1 MRTLRVLPLHE
12 RPPERTERP
21 PLTTEP
27 NPSRSARQRNRRR
40 RSGPR
45 PSGGAAPTRTPRPV
59 PAAPKPAVRAPQSP
73 VPAGDV
79 PSFAELSVPAPLVKV
94 LQGMG
99 AAQPFPIQV
108 ATLRDSLSGRD
119 VLGRGKTGSGKTIAF
134 AVPLVARLSSVARVP
149 GRPTGLVLV
158 PTRELARQVADV
170 IRPLASALSLK
181 VTTVFGGVG
190 QGPQVTALRNGVDI
204 VVACP
209 GRLED
214 LIQQRHCSLADVQV
228 TVIDEADHMADLG
241 FLPAVKRLLDATP
254 KVGQRMLFS
263 ATLDNAVDTL
273 VRRYLNDPVVHSV
286 DAAAEAPAQMRHH
299 MLMVSAAD
307 KPAVVRRL
315 AAGSQRA
322 VLFTR
327 TKHGAKKLAKVLT
340 AAGSPSV
347 ELHGN
352 LSQGARDRNLEA
364 FRSGDATVLVAT
376 DIAARGIHVDEV
388 ALVVHVDPPAEH
400 KAYLHRS
407 GRTAR
412 AGSEGTVATIVTPDQ
427 ADDARKLARAAGIVP
442 EVTKVNPG
450 HELLGALAP
459 NR

>member
-1 MRTLRVLPLHE
+1 M
-12 RPPERTERP
+12 
-21 PLTTEP
+21 
-27 NPSRSARQRNRRR
+27 
-40 RSGPR
+40 
-45 PSGGAAPTRTPRPV
+45 
-59 PAAPKPAVRAPQSP
+59 RAPQSP

-79 PSFAELSVPAPLVKV
+79 PTFGELSVPAPLVKV
-94 LQGMG
+94 LHGMG

-134 AVPLVARLSSVARVP
+134 AVPLAARLSSVARVP

-214 LIQQRHCSLADVQV
+214 LIQQRHCSLAGVQV

-286 DAAAEAPAQMRHH
+286 DAAAEAPAQMHHH
-299 MLMVSAAD
+299 MLLVSAAD

-412 AGSEGTVATIVTPDQ
+412 AGSEGTVVTIVTPDQ

>member
-1 MRTLRVLPLHE
+1 MTNEH
-12 RPPERTERP
+12 T
-21 PLTTEP
+21 
-27 NPSRSARQRNRRR
+27 PSRVARQRPRRR

-45 PSGGAAPTRTPRPV
+45 PAGAAPQTARPQAPRAPRPQPTPPV
-59 PAAPKPAVRAPQSP
+59 ATIPAQATSP
-73 VPAGDV
+73 VQAGIDI
-79 PSFAELSVPAPLVKV
+79 PSFSELSVPAPLVKV
-94 LQGMG
+94 LHGMG
-99 AAQPFPIQV
+99 AEQPFPIQV

-134 AVPLVARLSSVARVP
+134 AVPLVARLSSVRRVP

-158 PTRELARQVADV
+158 PTRELARQVAEV
-170 IRPLASALSLK
+170 IRPLANAMQLK

-204 VVACP
+204 LVACP

-214 LIQQRHCSLADVQV
+214 LIQQRHCSLDAVQV

-241 FLPAVKRLLDATP
+241 FLPAVRRLLDVTP
-254 KVGQRMLFS
+254 KVGQRLLFS

-286 DAAAEAPAQMRHH
+286 DAAAEAPAQMHHH

-315 AAGSQRA
+315 AGGSQRA

-340 AAGSPSV
+340 TAGTPSV

-352 LSQGARDRNLEA
+352 LAQGARDRNLEL
-364 FRSGDATVLVAT
+364 FRTGKATVLVAT

-412 AGSEGTVATIVTPDQ
+412 AGTEGTVVTIVTPEQ
-427 ADDARKLARAAGIVP
+427 ADDARKLAKAAGIQP
-442 EVTKVNPG
+442 QVTKVTPS
-450 HELLGALAP
+450 HELLGTLAP
-459 NR
+459 GR